1 MSMTPKATRAQ
12 EILTLATKSGE
23 IEALTAPLTV
33 HVETTAGVVDSVVL
47 PLDAYRDIEEKLEEL
62 EDMKSNASIIHA
74 RDEEGFPAELAKR
87 FMDGDHPVRV
97 FRQYRGMKA
106 VQLARRIGKSPSYLS
121 EIETG
126 KKPGSVAVLRQIAD
140 ALGVDLDDLA
150 PTARLPL
157 MGRVNEDGPMDR
169 GRAKVILREH
179 EAELR
184 DRGVTRLSLVGS
196 LARGDAG
203 PASDIDILV
212 DIDPKRQ
219 FSLIDL
225 SGLRLYFR
233 DLFGR
238 ETDVLIRQDLRPEFL
253 GRLAGDEFAVF

>member
-1 MSMTPKATRAQ
+1 MTPKATRAR
-12 EILTLATKSGE
+12 EVPTLATKTGE

-33 HVETTAGVVDSVVL
+33 LVETTAGVVDSVIV
-47 PLDAYRDIEEKLEEL
+47 PRARFEEIEELL
-62 EDMKSNASIIHA
+62 EDRAAEAAYHRT
-74 RDEEGFPAELAKR
+74 RDEESFPAELAYR
-87 FMDGDHPVRV
+87 LMDGDHPVRV

-169 GRAKVILREH
+169 GRAAVILRKH

-184 DRGVTRLSLVGS
+184 ARGVTRLSLVGS

-203 PASDIDILV
+203 LKSDIDILV

-233 DLFGR
+233 DLFDR

-253 GRLAGDEFAVF
+253 SRLAGDEFAVF